1 MLAAGLG
8 HLDIVKM
15 CQAKGADTEIRDPET
30 GATPL
35 INAAKVFIHSIR
47 HRYLKFWIAI
57 LNYFFYNLKGG
68 HESTVMHLV
77 DTKGA
82 DINATTTN
90 DQSTALH
97 MAAAG
102 GFFGVAQCLVFK
114 GCDVFAK
121 SKNGTALD
129 VAQKNDHQ
137 KIVALL
143 KPIM

>member
-1 MLAAGLG
+1 MLYLG
-8 HLDIVKM
+8 M
-15 CQAKGADTEIRDPET
+15 CLFNQTYLPKVLNCHFY
-30 GATPL
+30 L
-35 INAAKVFIHSIR
+35 II
-47 HRYLKFWIAI
+47 
-57 LNYFFYNLKGG
+57 FYNSKGG

-82 DINATTTN
+82 DINASTTN